1 MQPGDKVK
9 IIFVD
14 FMSKEEQLKL
24 RELDF
29 TVTVEDEE
37 LFGAFYAVEFPGYLF
52 TEDNYSI

>member
-14 FMSKEEQLKL
+14 SMSKEEQLKL

-29 TVTVEDEE
+29 TVTVEDVD
-37 LFGAFYAVEFPGYLF
+37 LFGAFYSEEFPGYLF
-52 TEDNYSI
+52 TEDNYTT